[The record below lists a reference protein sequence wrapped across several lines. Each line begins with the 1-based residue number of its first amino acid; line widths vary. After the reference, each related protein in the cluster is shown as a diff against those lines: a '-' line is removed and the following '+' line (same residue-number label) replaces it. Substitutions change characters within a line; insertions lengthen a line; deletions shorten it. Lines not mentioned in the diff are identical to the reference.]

1 MGIVVSRL
9 EGKAITS
16 DDLKVWLKRKI
27 IEAEEEIQYYKAML
41 SILEGTL
48 PISPPMPG
56 EKSEDIKVGKK
67 RIATIFRG
75 DGYVRSSSSFKAF
88 LTSDMKEYITNV
100 VNEIKTMQG
109 EEPTIT
115 LDIRENPDGSLREI
129 RVEGLQSTVEELRII
144 GAMKYVLQTLYYQYK
159 ASLKASQKGSA

>member
-1 MGIVVSRL
+1 MSRL

-27 IEAEEEIQYYKAML
+27 VELEEDLHYYKAML
-41 SILEGTL
+41 SILEGSM

-56 EKSEDIKVGKK
+56 EKSEDLKVGKK
-67 RIATIFRG
+67 RIAIIFRG
-75 DGYVRSSSSFKAF
+75 DGYVRSSPSFKAF
-88 LTSDMKEYITNV
+88 LTSDLREYVNSV

-109 EEPTIT
+109 EESTIT
-115 LDIRENPDGSLREI
+115 LEIRENPDGSLREI

-144 GAMKYVLQTLYYQYK
+144 GAMKYVLQTLYQQYK